1 MPPTGTAPQ
10 IVMLFGRPGVG
21 KLTIAEYLTAE
32 TGYNLLHNH
41 SVVDLATSLFAFG
54 TPPFVALR
62 ENIWHLAVET
72 VLKARSP
79 GIIMTF
85 APEKTVTDKF
95 IPALQKRVTAGGG
108 VLHLI
113 ELRCSP
119 PELEKR
125 LGSEPRQR
133 FGKLRDIETYQKL
146 DAAGAFDRPVMP
158 KADLVVDTTEQIPL
172 LSAREIAKHLR
183 PPRKTPAA

>member
-1 MPPTGTAPQ
+1 MPTTGITPQ
-10 IVMLFGRPGVG
+10 IVMLYGRPGVG
-21 KLTIAEYLTAE
+21 KLTVAEYLTAE

-41 SVVDLATSLFAFG
+41 SVVDLATSLFPFG

-62 ENIWHLAVET
+62 ENVWHLAIET
-72 VLKARSP
+72 ALKARSA

-95 IPALQKRVTAGGG
+95 IPSLQKRVSAGGG
-108 VLHLI
+108 VLHFI
-113 ELRCSP
+113 ELRCAP
-119 PELEKR
+119 QELVNR

-133 FGKLRDIETYQKL
+133 FGKLRDVETYQKL

-158 KADLVVDTTEQIPL
+158 EPELVVDTTDQIPL
-172 LSAREIAKHLR
+172 LSARAIAKYLR
-183 PPRKTPAA
+183 PPKKSLPG

>member
-1 MPPTGTAPQ
+1 
-10 IVMLFGRPGVG
+10 MLFGRPGVG

-32 TGYNLLHNH
+32 MGYNLLHNH

-62 ENIWHLAVET
+62 ENIWHIAVET

-79 GIIMTF
+79 GMIMTF
-85 APEKTVTDKF
+85 APEKTVTDRF

-108 VLHLI
+108 VLHFI
-113 ELRCSP
+113 ELRCAP

-133 FGKLRDIETYQKL
+133 FGKLRDVDTYKKL

-158 KADLVVDTTEQIPL
+158 EAELVVDTTEQSPL

-183 PPRKTPAA
+183 PPRKAPSG

>member
-1 MPPTGTAPQ
+1 
-10 IVMLFGRPGVG
+10 MLFGRPGVG

-32 TGYNLLHNH
+32 MGYNLLHNH

-62 ENIWHLAVET
+62 ENVWHLAVET
-72 VLKARSP
+72 VLKARLS
-79 GIIMTF
+79 GMIMTF
-85 APEKTVTDKF
+85 APEKTVTDRF
-95 IPALQKRVTAGGG
+95 IPALQKRVTGGGG
-108 VLHLI
+108 VLHFI
-113 ELRCSP
+113 ELRCAP

-133 FGKLRDIETYQKL
+133 FGKLRDVDTYKKL

-158 KADLVVDTTEQIPL
+158 KAELVVDTTEQSPL
-172 LSAREIAKHLR
+172 LSARAIAKHLR
-183 PPRKTPAA
+183 PPRKTPPA